1 MRLALDTGALIKYLT
16 WDQKTENNAAVII
29 IESADTI
36 IIPTIVLCETVGILK
51 DLYGVLEQNIIGI
64 LQDLTTMPSVEI
76 DRQLVEAGLS
86 LLKSGGDFTLG
97 VILAEADRAKA
108 DHFGSFD
115 QKIAHLSK
123 SFYLISEKDV

>member
-16 WDQKTENNAAVII
+16 RDQKAENNAAVGI

-36 IIPTIVLCETVGILK
+36 IISTIVLCETVGILK
-51 DLYGVLEQNIIGI
+51 EIYGVLEQNIIGI

-76 DRQLVEAGLS
+76 DRPLVEGGLS
-86 LLKSGGDFTLG
+86 LLRSGGDFTIG

-115 QKIAHLSK
+115 QRIAHVSKLFHFLS
-123 SFYLISEKDV
+123 EE